1 VVAKKVPSEPL
12 RRFQAAALQYDQAR
26 HEAPVLVAKGSGA
39 VAERILELAQKHGIP
54 LQRDPELLQI
64 LMKLEINQEIPENIF
79 HAVAEILAMVYRAN
93 RNLREQREIS

>member
-1 VVAKKVPSEPL
+1 MANEEHFPGKGRL
-12 RRFQAAALQYDQAR
+12 LQAAALQYDQER
-26 HEAPVLVAKGSGA
+26 HQAPVVVAKGSRI
-39 VAERILELAQKHGIP
+39 VAEKIIALAKKHDIP

-93 RNLREQREIS
+93 RNFSGNKL